1 MLNKNDTTTVFI
13 YIFIQPVGS
22 CRLLDWNM
30 YLQHT
35 HVHVSVL
42 IFILYN
48 YGLHYRRYVVIGT
61 NVMCF
66 VLISVGDEWHLM

>member
-30 YLQHT
+30 YLQDT

-42 IFILYN
+42 IIIFTGIQLWTS
-48 YGLHYRRYVVIGT
+48 L
-61 NVMCF
+61 
-66 VLISVGDEWHLM
+66 